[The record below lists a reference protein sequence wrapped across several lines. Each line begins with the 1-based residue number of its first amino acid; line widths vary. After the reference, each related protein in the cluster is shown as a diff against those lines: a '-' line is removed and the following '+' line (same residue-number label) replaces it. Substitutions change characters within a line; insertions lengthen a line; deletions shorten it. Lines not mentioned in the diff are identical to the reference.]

1 MKVKVARTRKVTEAV
16 EDGYAVFNGGIDGG
30 QWFTSYQIP
39 GSEDEWFVDRYGYA
53 YPYTRES
60 LERSYGSGGFRKKS
74 ELSGIY
80 VIDGKPYM
88 GKDN

>member
-16 EDGYAVFNGGIDGG
+16 EDGYAVFNGG

-39 GSEDEWFVDRYGYA
+39 GSEG
-53 YPYTRES
+53 
-60 LERSYGSGGFRKKS
+60 KKS